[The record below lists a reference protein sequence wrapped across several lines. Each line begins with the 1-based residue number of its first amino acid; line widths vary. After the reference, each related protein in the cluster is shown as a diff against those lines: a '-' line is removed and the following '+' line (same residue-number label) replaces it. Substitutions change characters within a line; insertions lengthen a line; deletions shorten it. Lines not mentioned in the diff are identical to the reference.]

1 MNKSEKTND
10 GNDIDLETLFNFF
23 KNLNDNTG
31 MQDDEA
37 NFSNIDT
44 SDDDEI
50 LNSSITESE
59 ILQCIKLL

>member
-1 MNKSEKTND
+1 MNKSEQKND

-50 LNSSITESE
+50 LNSSI
-59 ILQCIKLL
+59 LQKVKSLNV